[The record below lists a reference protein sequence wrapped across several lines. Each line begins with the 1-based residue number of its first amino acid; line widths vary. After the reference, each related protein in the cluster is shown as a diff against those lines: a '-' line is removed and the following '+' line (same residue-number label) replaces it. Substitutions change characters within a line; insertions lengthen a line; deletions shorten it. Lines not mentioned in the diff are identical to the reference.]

1 MVRVLVSIHIQS
13 VTYSIR
19 YISCYTLHGQGL
31 VSIHIQS
38 VTYSIR
44 YISCFSLQGQG
55 FSFNTYSIRYISCF
69 TLHVRALASILT
81 QSLHIPVFSLHYFL
95 LSYTWFSLYVIYI
108 FFNMHNTLFM
118 VVQLTCQNHRILVGK
133 AGGGTLGQE
142 VTLDGRRWHFFL
154 LLGVIVSDEVLCFSV
169 LFYTAIAPPI
179 MTQNTRFLE
188 TRSCPG
194 QSWCL
199 GPLVGWLVVMPITRN
214 AWFLEFTCG
223 SPISPAPAPSTCFLW
238 FLLACLWPRPPWCT
252 TSSLE
257 FF

>member
-1 MVRVLVSIHIQS
+1 
-13 VTYSIR
+13 
-19 YISCYTLHGQGL
+19 
-31 VSIHIQS
+31 
-38 VTYSIR
+38 
-44 YISCFSLQGQG
+44 
-55 FSFNTYSIRYISCF
+55 
-69 TLHVRALASILT
+69 
-81 QSLHIPVFSLHYFL
+81 
-95 LSYTWFSLYVIYI
+95 
-108 FFNMHNTLFM
+108 MHNTLFM

-179 MTQNTRFLE
+179 MTQNTWFLE

-223 SPISPAPAPSTCFLW
+223 LPISPAPAPSTCFLW

-257 FF
+257 FFWSWDMASLSLIPGNIAWGCPVFLVWVSRNPQLDS